1 MLLQSIC
8 PALCQSK
15 AHRNTC
21 SNCVHLQVMLTG
33 HCTAVFSLDGQV
45 VGQKLVL
52 PLLALAGTELYK
64 PTDRQTLPAPQ
75 AVVCS
80 LPRACTGGSGTIS
93 CHSSCWDKCTV
104 ARDSGVELEV
114 CQIFS
119 AAGQWLLASPHK
131 GLAEVRAARLILQPG
146 CETVQELSS
155 GVMME

>member
-1 MLLQSIC
+1 MLLQSVC

-33 HCTAVFSLDGQV
+33 HCTAVSSLDGQV

-80 LPRACTGGSGTIS
+80 LPRACTGGLGPSLAIPPAGTNAQ
-93 CHSSCWDKCTV
+93 WPGTV
-104 ARDSGVELEV
+104 VWNWRSARSLV
-114 CQIFS
+114 Q
-119 AAGQWLLASPHK
+119 LASGSWHPHT
-131 GLAEVRAARLILQPG
+131 EVRAARLILQPG